1 MMEYKLRIYKQK
13 GKDKGNLDREEFF
26 KTKINAIE
34 RYNELRNLDCFALN
48 PTLWERNKDDWKRV
62 EGY

>member
-26 KTKINAIE
+26 STKDEAIE
-34 RYNELRNLDCFALN
+34 RYNELRIPDNFALN
-48 PTLWERNKDDWKRV
+48 PTLWKRNKDDWERV

>member
-1 MMEYKLRIYKQK
+1 MVEYKLRIYKQK

-26 KTKINAIE
+26 KAEINAIE
-34 RYNELRNLDCFALN
+34 RYNELRNSDNFSYN
-48 PTLWERNKDDWKRV
+48 PTLWKRNKDDWERV

>member
-1 MMEYKLRIYKQK
+1 MEYKLRIYKQK

-26 KTKINAIE
+26 LTKDEAIE
-34 RYNELRNLDCFALN
+34 RYNELPNPDNFALN
-48 PTLWERNKDDWKRV
+48 PTLWKRNKDDWERV